1 MPTKLFEPSSIGS
14 LRIKNRFVRSA
25 TWEGM
30 ASEDGACTPELVEV
44 IAELAKGEVG
54 LIVSSHAFVSSE
66 GQAGPWQLGIHDDK
80 LIPGL
85 AHMARAAHDGG
96 SKIVVQLAHAGLQAA
111 TPLTKTAAMG
121 PSSLPQ
127 DDGTS
132 CKEMTPAEIRQAVAA
147 FAAAAVRA
155 KAAGFDGVQIH
166 AAHGYLISQ
175 FLSPYYNRRQ
185 DGFGGS
191 VEHRARIVL
200 EILAQIKVIL
210 GDDFPVLIKMNSQD
224 FIDGGLTIEDM
235 LQIARLLEEAG
246 IDAFE
251 LSGGTADGASQFKPV
266 RQGRLPSEE
275 QEVFYRDAAKRY
287 KEVVN
292 TPLILVGGIRSYSVA
307 QKLVDEGVSDFVSL
321 SRPLVREPGLVA
333 RWKRGDTAK
342 SECGSC
348 NLCFRPILDGRGMH
362 CVAHE
367 REQAK
372 LHRQ

>member
-1 MPTKLFEPSSIGS
+1 MPTMLFEPSSIGS
-14 LRIKNRFVRSA
+14 LRVKNRFVRSA

-30 ASEDGACTPELVEV
+30 AGEDGACTSPLVDV
-44 IAELAKGEVG
+44 ISELAKGEVG
-54 LIVSSHAFVSSE
+54 LIVSSHAFVSFE
-66 GQAGPWQLGIHDDK
+66 GQAGPWQLGIHEDR

-85 AHMARAAHDGG
+85 VQMARAAHEGG

-111 TPLTKTAAMG
+111 TPLTKTAAIG
-121 PSSLPQ
+121 PSTLPR

-132 CKEMTPAEIRQAVAA
+132 CQEMTPAEIRQTVSA
-147 FAAAAVRA
+147 FVAAAVRA

-175 FLSPYYNRRQ
+175 FLSPHYNRRH
-185 DGFGGS
+185 DGYGGS
-191 VEHRARIVL
+191 VDRRARIVL
-200 EILAQIKVIL
+200 EVLAQIKTTL

-224 FIDGGLTIEDM
+224 FIDGGLTIDDM

-287 KEVVN
+287 KEVAN

-307 QKLVDEGVSDFVSL
+307 QKLVDEGVADFVSL

-367 REQAK
+367 RERAK
-372 LHRQ
+372 LHHP